1 MATLF
6 EKIIARDIPADVVF
20 EDDHCI
26 VIKDINPAAPVHV
39 LIIPK
44 KPIPKLADAEAED
57 QALLGHLMLTAG
69 EVARQLGVE
78 EGFRLIVNNGEGGGQ
93 TVFHLHLHLLAGR
106 DFTEAQLAP

>member
-44 KPIPKLADAEAED
+44 KPIPKLADAKAED

>member
-1 MATLF
+1 M
-6 EKIIARDIPADVVF
+6 F

-44 KPIPKLADAEAED
+44 KPIPKLVDAEPED

>member
-44 KPIPKLADAEAED
+44 KPIPKLADAEPED